1 MCQKKK
7 VFAECLHD
15 LSIPVAL
22 NVMAGELGKSGP
34 PGNRN
39 GETHGY
45 TVLKR
50 AINGI
55 GNRLIDR
62 RTITGRALAKWRV
75 DLIQD
80 LGGDVSTQQTALIDL
95 AVKSKLLLDSIDAWL
110 LTQPTLINKKKKS
123 LLPVVRER
131 QQLAD
136 GLAKYLAMLG
146 LQKRSREVTLTDY
159 VQQHYGEHDTV
170 KSKSSVPVS
179 KAASDSP
186 GSFLVKEN
194 DLDV

>member
-1 MCQKKK
+1 VVLK
-7 VFAECLHD
+7 
-15 LSIPVAL
+15 I
-22 NVMAGELGKSGP
+22 MAGERGKSGP
-34 PGNRN
+34 PGNHN

-50 AINGI
+50 AINSI

-62 RTITGRALAKWRV
+62 RTVTGKALAKWRD
-75 DLIQD
+75 DLIRD
-80 LGGDVSTQQTALIDL
+80 LGGDVSTQQTALVDL

-146 LQKRSREVTLTDY
+146 LEKRSREVTLTDY
-159 VQQHYGEHDTV
+159 VQQHYGERTTARA
-170 KSKSSVPVS
+170 KG
-179 KAASDSP
+179 ACT
-186 GSFLVKEN
+186 
-194 DLDV
+194 